1 MKPVMKAADLLGRQ
15 FAKAGRPITDCPF
28 DPNGSPEQQA
38 KALRFVQGY
47 LAAKPSIGVNYDSE
61 T

>member
-1 MKPVMKAADLLGRQ
+1 MKAADLLGRRY
-15 FAKAGRPITDCPF
+15 AKEGRPITDCPF
-28 DPNGSPEQQA
+28 DVNGTGEQRA

-47 LAAKPSIGVNYDSE
+47 LAAKPSLGVNYDSDQ